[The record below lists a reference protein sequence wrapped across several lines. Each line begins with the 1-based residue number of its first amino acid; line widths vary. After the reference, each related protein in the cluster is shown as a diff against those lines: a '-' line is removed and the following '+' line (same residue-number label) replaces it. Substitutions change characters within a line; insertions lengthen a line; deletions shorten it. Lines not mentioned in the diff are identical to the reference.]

1 MLTGMDLATFKELLS
16 AAGQV
21 ALAEAAR
28 LDPTEAGF
36 LAAYDRLRKRF
47 PPELAKAALET
58 ILLRVKARPRH
69 SRADRLYFTRE
80 ALEQSSSG
88 VVARYRAQRF
98 AKFATVLDLCCGVG
112 MDAIAL
118 AEANRTVHAIDS
130 DPLKLAMAEANAAA
144 AGVADRI
151 RFHLGD
157 VLALPLPAAD
167 AAFADPSRR
176 TGDRRHLDPE
186 QYQPSLSAL
195 RARFPAAFPLG
206 VKIAPGV
213 ARRDFDLLPAE
224 AEFISLGGELKECAL
239 WFGELKTCHRRAT
252 ILGNENVSLTDLDE
266 ASDSGRS
273 RDRLEET
280 LYDPDSSV
288 IRADLLDG
296 LALQL
301 EAEPLE
307 HGIAML
313 VGPGPIPTPFATAY
327 RIEARL
333 PFKPE
338 AIREFLKPLGVGRV
352 TILTRAV
359 EVDVNALA
367 KKLKL
372 AGSGHRHLILTR
384 AGGKAVA
391 IVATIAE

>member
-1 MLTGMDLATFKELLS
+1 
-16 AAGQV
+16 
-21 ALAEAAR
+21 
-28 LDPTEAGF
+28 
-36 LAAYDRLRKRF
+36 
-47 PPELAKAALET
+47 
-58 ILLRVKARPRH
+58 
-69 SRADRLYFTRE
+69 
-80 ALEQSSSG
+80 
-88 VVARYRAQRF
+88 
-98 AKFATVLDLCCGVG
+98 
-112 MDAIAL
+112 MDAIAI
-118 AEANRTVHAIDS
+118 AEAGCTVHAIDS
-130 DPLKLAMAEANAAA
+130 DPLRLAMAEANAAA
-144 AGVADRI
+144 AGVAGRI

-157 VLALPLPAAD
+157 VLALPLPTAD

-186 QYQPSLSAL
+186 QYQPTLSAL
-195 RARFPAAFPLG
+195 RARFSAAFPLG

-224 AEFISLGGELKECAL
+224 AEFISSAGELKECVL
-239 WFGELKTCHRRAT
+239 WFGALKECDRRAT
-252 ILGNENVSLTDLDE
+252 ILGESNFTLTNLDE

-273 RDRLEET
+273 RDRLDDV

-296 LALQL
+296 LAHQL
-301 EAEPLE
+301 GAEPLE
-307 HGIAML
+307 HGIAL
-313 VGPGPIPTPFATAY
+313 LAGPGPVPTPFATAY

-359 EVDVNALA
+359 DVDVNALA

-372 AGSGHRHLILTR
+372 AGRGHRHLVLTR
-384 AGGKAVA
+384 AEGKAVA
-391 IVATIAE
+391 IVATIVE